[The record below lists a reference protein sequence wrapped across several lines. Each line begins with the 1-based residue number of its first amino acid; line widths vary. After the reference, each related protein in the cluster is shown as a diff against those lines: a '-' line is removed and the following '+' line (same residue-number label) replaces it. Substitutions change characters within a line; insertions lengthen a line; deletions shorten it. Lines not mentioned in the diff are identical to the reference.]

1 MRKHDEHIF
10 SKENQFIFKD
20 TDLSMLHGRPF
31 VSHGVAVML
40 CTNGNATVTVDAKQY
55 ELHPDMQLIMLPDS
69 TLSLDR
75 AGDGFRVLFCYF
87 SRRILDDATFRIDP
101 EFLLHL
107 STSPVY
113 RHSPTSIGFATD
125 TLSLLS
131 TVYADELNASRTEMA
146 TNLLRNIFLNAC
158 DKLKRKYGKTGT
170 AEYGRKEDLFG
181 RFINLIIGNSA
192 RHRNVEFYADRLC
205 ISKRYLAAITRQIT
219 GDTPKET
226 IDMHVVQE
234 IKMALAFSDLS
245 LGQLAERFGFP
256 DQSYMG
262 RYFKRYTGFSL
273 SEYRRSF

>member
-1 MRKHDEHIF
+1 MRQHEEHIF
-10 SKENQFIFKD
+10 PEESQFIFKD
-20 TDLSMLHGRPF
+20 TDLGMLHGRPF
-31 VSHGVAVML
+31 VSHGGAVVL
-40 CTNGNATVTVDAKQY
+40 CTKGNATVTVDAKRY

-69 TLSLDR
+69 TLRIDR

-87 SRRILDDATFRIDP
+87 SRRILDDVTLHIDP
-101 EFLLHL
+101 AFLMHL

-113 RHSPTSIGFATD
+113 RHSPTSVGFVAG

-131 TVYADELNASRTEMA
+131 AVYADEQNAFRTAMA

-158 DKLKRKYGKTGT
+158 DKRKRKYGKTGM

-181 RFINLIIGNSA
+181 RFIDLIIGNSA
-192 RHRNVEFYADRLC
+192 RHRDVEFYADRLC
-205 ISKRYLAAITRQIT
+205 ISKRYLAAITRRIT

-226 IDMHVVQE
+226 IDKHVVQE
-234 IKMALAFSDLS
+234 IKMTLAFSDLS

-273 SEYRRSF
+273 SEYRRSI